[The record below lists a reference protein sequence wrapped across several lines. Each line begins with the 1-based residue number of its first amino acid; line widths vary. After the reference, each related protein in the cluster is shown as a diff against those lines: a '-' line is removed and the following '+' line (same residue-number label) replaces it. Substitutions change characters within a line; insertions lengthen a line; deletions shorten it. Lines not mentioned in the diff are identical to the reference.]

1 MNWRKSLISIVAVIM
16 IFVAAFVIYY
26 ALSSFGKAPEEK
38 IREEAKFFVKTEK
51 VSYTSNSSK
60 IIETGRLNSQ
70 QNVDLSVEVPGQI
83 IAGDVTLREG
93 SGFKKGDLLIRVFDE
108 EARNNLKAS
117 KSRFM
122 NSIAGILPDIKIDY
136 TDSYQTYLEFFN
148 SIKIT
153 EPLPPLPE
161 PDSEQEKVFLASRNI
176 LNEYY
181 NIKSAEVKL
190 SRYRIY
196 APFDG
201 TFTAVYLEPGSIA
214 NPGSRIASM
223 IRTDKLEVE
232 VPVRIEDAYWIHMGD
247 KVKLTTKDH
256 HVSWNGTVVRKS
268 NFMDP
273 SSQAISVYISI
284 TPEKDQPLFPGQY
297 LLAEF
302 ASNILEGSM
311 AIPRNAVF
319 DKNKVFTVEDGKL
332 VENTI
337 NVLKTNET
345 TVFFSGLDEGVDV
358 VVEPLVKAKEG
369 ANAEIL
375 RAS

>member
-1 MNWRKSLISIVAVIM
+1 MNWRKSLISIVAVIVL
-16 IFVAAFVIYY
+16 FVAAFAIYY

-38 IREEAKFFVKTEK
+38 VREEAKFFVKTEK

-60 IIETGRLNSQ
+60 IIETGRLTSQ

-83 IAGDVTLREG
+83 IAGDVILREG
-93 SGFKKGDLLIRVFDE
+93 SSFKKSDLLIRVFDE

-136 TDSYQTYLEFFN
+136 TDSYQTYLDFFN

-161 PDSEQEKVFLASRNI
+161 PNSEQEKVFLASRNI

-181 NIKSAEVKL
+181 SIKSAEVRL

-201 TFTAVYLEPGSIA
+201 TFTSVYLEPGSVA

-232 VPVRIEDAYWIHMGD
+232 VPVRIEDAYWIKVGD
-247 KVKLTTKDH
+247 KVQLSTKDH

-273 SSQAISVYISI
+273 SSQAIAVYVSI

-302 ASNILEGSM
+302 ASNILKGSM
-311 AIPRNAVF
+311 AIPRNAIF

-337 NVLKTNET
+337 DIIKTNET
-345 TVFFSGLDEGVDV
+345 TVFFSGLDEGVDI
-358 VVEPLVKAKEG
+358 VVEPLVNAKEG
-369 ANAEIL
+369 AHAEIL

>member
-1 MNWRKSLISIVAVIM
+1 MNWRKSLISMVAVIVL
-16 IFVAAFVIYY
+16 FVATFAIYY
-26 ALSSFGKAPEEK
+26 ALSSFGKAPAEK
-38 IREEAKFFVKTEK
+38 IREEAKFFVKTKE
-51 VSYTSNSSK
+51 VTYTTNSSK
-60 IIETGRLNSQ
+60 IIETGRLTSQ

-136 TDSYQTYLEFFN
+136 SDSFTKYLEFFN

-153 EPLPPLPE
+153 EPLPPLPD

-181 NIKSAEVKL
+181 SIKSAEVRL

-201 TFTAVYLEPGSIA
+201 TFTAVYLEPGSVA

-232 VPVRIEDAYWIHMGD
+232 VPVRIEDAYWINVDD

-256 HVSWNGTVVRKS
+256 HVSWNGIVVRKS

-273 SSQAISVYISI
+273 SSQAIAVYVSI
-284 TPEKDQPLFPGQY
+284 AHEKNQPLFPGQY
-297 LLAEF
+297 LIAEF
-302 ASNILEGSM
+302 ASKTLEGTM

-319 DKNKVFTVEDGKL
+319 DKNKVFTVEDGVL

-337 NVLKTNET
+337 DVLKTNET
-345 TVFFSGLDEGVDV
+345 TVFFSGLNEGVNV
-358 VVEPLVKAKEG
+358 VVEPLVNAKEG

-375 RAS
+375 KAS

>member
-16 IFVAAFVIYY
+16 LFVAAFVIYY

>member
-1 MNWRKSLISIVAVIM
+1 MNWRKSLISIVAVIVL
-16 IFVAAFVIYY
+16 FATTFAIYY
-26 ALSSFGKAPEEK
+26 ALSSFGKTPEEK
-38 IREEAKFFVKTEK
+38 IREEANFFVKTK
-51 VSYTSNSSK
+51 SVSYTSNSSK
-60 IIETGRLNSQ
+60 IIETGRLTSQ

-136 TDSYQTYLEFFN
+136 SESFTKYLEFFN

-153 EPLPPLPE
+153 KPLPPLPD

-181 NIKSAEVKL
+181 SIKSAEVRL

-201 TFTAVYLEPGSIA
+201 TFTAVYLEPGSVA

-232 VPVRIEDAYWIHMGD
+232 VPVRIEDAYWINVGD
-247 KVKLTTKDH
+247 KVKLSTKDH
-256 HVSWNGTVVRKS
+256 HVSWNGYVVRKS

-273 SSQAISVYISI
+273 SSQAIAVYVSI
-284 TPEKDQPLFPGQY
+284 AHEKDQPLFPGQY
-297 LLAEF
+297 LIAEF
-302 ASNILEGSM
+302 ASKTLEGTM

-319 DKNKVFTVEDGKL
+319 DKDKVFTVEDGKL

-337 NVLKTNET
+337 NVIKTNET
-345 TVFFSGLDEGVDV
+345 TVFFSGLDDGVEI
-358 VVEPLVKAKEG
+358 VVEPLVNAKEG
-369 ANAEIL
+369 AKAEIL
-375 RAS
+375 KAS